1 MMSNKI
7 IEEFEKE
14 CQKTRDGKNLC
25 DKCGNPKVMYY
36 APYCYHCDKPKVEI
50 KPTRFLN
57 VIQAID
63 YIKIVLKKEDVAK
76 RIYEYLCNAGIIE
89 HNDMI
94 TWFYLEDD
102 EINDDI
108 RFFMDTFEITM
119 DNPVILEIS
128 W

>member
-1 MMSNKI
+1 
-7 IEEFEKE
+7 
-14 CQKTRDGKNLC
+14 
-25 DKCGNPKVMYY
+25 
-36 APYCYHCDKPKVEI
+36 
-50 KPTRFLN
+50 
-57 VIQAID
+57 
-63 YIKIVLKKEDVAK
+63 
-76 RIYEYLCNAGIIE
+76 
-89 HNDMI
+89 MI